1 MGYHYLYIFT
11 TCGHSTFATHPLLPC
26 AASHSQPRRTLDIKP
41 LPDLVI
47 KSSSPTPPNSKPRA
61 ASSMASSSKPLFADL
76 GTGNRGKGKGPIFPD
91 VKRQENGCHGP
102 RAHPFQSFRIYRL
115 CAVRTRRRN
124 ALLAKVEEGKEV
136 RFEDWRWKVKYQS
149 PRADEGRWK
158 DWGSVGEVMGWRVR
172 RGEEGKG
179 VVRG

>member
-1 MGYHYLYIFT
+1 MCYHCLYIFT
-11 TCGHSTFATHPLLPC
+11 TCGHSTFAIHPLLPC
-26 AASHSQPRRTLDIKP
+26 AASYFQPRRTLDTKP

-47 KSSSPTPPNSKPRA
+47 KSSSPTSPNSKPRA
-61 ASSMASSSKPLFADL
+61 ASSMASSSKPLFADP
-76 GTGNRGKGKGPIFPD
+76 GTGNRGKGKEPIFPD

-102 RAHPFQSFRIYRL
+102 RAHPFQSFRIYRF
-115 CAVRTRRRN
+115 CAVCTRRRN

-172 RGEEGKG
+172 RGK
-179 VVRG
+179 RGRE

>member
-41 LPDLVI
+41 LPDL
-47 KSSSPTPPNSKPRA
+47 
-61 ASSMASSSKPLFADL
+61 
-76 GTGNRGKGKGPIFPD
+76 
-91 VKRQENGCHGP
+91 NGCHGP